1 MAGATSTTG
10 GGKVDATMG
19 NLNVSGLP
27 LLNEDIDVIVHV
39 SYMLHAKSFLSS
51 TSFQRTPRDMH
62 GFESKHHKYLSASR
76 PLTLV
81 VVMIV
86 LLAFVVPDSSW
97 VAKRDYKQFVKY
109 DICRMKPDLFLTPFG
124 FCKCSA
130 ACPFALPAAQT
141 KFWLQETGP

>member
-1 MAGATSTTG
+1 
-10 GGKVDATMG
+10 MG

-39 SYMLHAKSFLSS
+39 SYMLHVKSFLSS
-51 TSFQRTPRDMH
+51 TSFQRTPPRLCVKVPQV
-62 GFESKHHKYLSASR
+62 SLR
-76 PLTLV
+76 
-81 VVMIV
+81 
-86 LLAFVVPDSSW
+86 LAAADFGSGYDCFVGIRVPDSSW
-97 VAKRDYKQFVKY
+97 VAKRDYKQYVKH
-109 DICRMKPDLFLTPFG
+109 DICGMKPDLFLTPFG